1 MKKQSKRKNKNNK
14 NSSFGFIQIF
24 LILVFVAG
32 MTFLCLSLFTPSKVD
47 HEDAPLN
54 TVVNNTDQKKK
65 ETKIPEKKEEGENPE
80 KTPKQN
86 EDTPTTDTKE
96 INLSLTKNEVVGD
109 KYMLRIN
116 IYEEV
121 ANGTC
126 ELEMK
131 STKGD
136 YVKRSAKVIEAGA
149 DYASCEGFDILTSG
163 IASGNYSFT
172 VKVTIGDR
180 TKSLTGN
187 IKI

>member
-32 MTFLCLSLFTPSKVD
+32 MTFLCLSLFTPSKANHD
-47 HEDAPLN
+47 DEPLN

-65 ETKIPEKKEEGENPE
+65 ETKIPEKKEDGENPE

-86 EDTPTTDTKE
+86 EDAPTTDAKE

-116 IYEEV
+116 I
-121 ANGTC
+121 
-126 ELEMK
+126 MK
-131 STKGD
+131 K
-136 YVKRSAKVIEAGA
+136 
-149 DYASCEGFDILTSG
+149 
-163 IASGNYSFT
+163 
-172 VKVTIGDR
+172 
-180 TKSLTGN
+180 
-187 IKI
+187 